1 MAMNLDHE
9 DLNRL
14 IEKITSSDIQEFSL
28 EGEDFK
34 LEIKRNLSDQNQV
47 INNSVLFWSLLSCL
61 LAQFFKIIFN
71 FFSTGEI
78 KFRIMFETGGMPS
91 SHSALI
97 TGATSGIGYELG
109 FDSSIFALAV
119 AVALIVMYDASGVR
133 KSAGIQAAEI
143 NKLSKKLD
151 PQSELLLKETLG
163 HTKIEVMVGS
173 FLGPLITLPGMFFL
187 GSPLKIFNL
196 IIN

>member
-1 MAMNLDHE
+1 M
-9 DLNRL
+9 
-14 IEKITSSDIQEFSL
+14 SEF
-28 EGEDFK
+28 FTFF
-34 LEIKRNLSDQNQV
+34 
-47 INNSVLFWSLLSCL
+47 NNSVLFWSLLSCL

-78 KFRIMFETGGMPS
+78 RFGIMFETGGMPS

-97 TGATSGIGYELG
+97 TGATSGIGFELG

-119 AVALIVMYDASGVR
+119 AIALIVMYDASGVR
-133 KSAGIQAAEI
+133 KSAGIQAVEI
-143 NKLSKKLD
+143 NKLLKKIE
-151 PQSELLLKETLG
+151 PQSEEFLKENLG
-163 HTKIEVMVGS
+163 HTKIEVIVGS
-173 FLGPLITLPGMFFL
+173 FIGPLITLSGMFFL

>member
-1 MAMNLDHE
+1 M
-9 DLNRL
+9 
-14 IEKITSSDIQEFSL
+14 SDFFAL
-28 EGEDFK
+28 F
-34 LEIKRNLSDQNQV
+34 
-47 INNSVLFWSLLSCL
+47 NNSVLFWSLLACL
-61 LAQFFKIIFN
+61 LAQFLKIVFN
-71 FFSTGEI
+71 FFSTAEMRFDI
-78 KFRIMFETGGMPS
+78 IFETGGMPS

-133 KSAGIQAAEI
+133 KSAGIQATEI
-143 NKLSKKLD
+143 NKLSKKID

-163 HTKIEVMVGS
+163 HTKIEVMVGG
-173 FLGPLITLPGMFFL
+173 FLGPLITLPGIFFL
-187 GSPLKIFNL
+187 GSPLKIFDL

>member
-1 MAMNLDHE
+1 M
-9 DLNRL
+9 
-14 IEKITSSDIQEFSL
+14 TEFFAFL
-28 EGEDFK
+28 
-34 LEIKRNLSDQNQV
+34 
-47 INNSVLFWSLLSCL
+47 NNSVLFWSLLSCL
-61 LAQFFKIIFN
+61 IAQLFKIIFN
-71 FFSTGEI
+71 FISTGEMRL
-78 KFRIMFETGGMPS
+78 RIIFETGGMPS

-119 AVALIVMYDASGVR
+119 AIALIVMYDASGVR

-151 PQSELLLKETLG
+151 PQSEVLLKETLG
-163 HTKIEVMVGS
+163 HTKIEVIVGS
-173 FLGPLITLPGMFFL
+173 FFGPLITLPGMFFL

-196 IIN
+196 ITN

>member
-1 MAMNLDHE
+1 MF
-9 DLNRL
+9 
-14 IEKITSSDIQEFSL
+14 EF
-28 EGEDFK
+28 FAFF
-34 LEIKRNLSDQNQV
+34 
-47 INNSVLFWSLLSCL
+47 NNPFLFWSLLSCL
-61 LAQFFKIIFN
+61 IAQLFKIIFN

-78 KFRIMFETGGMPS
+78 RFGIIFETGGMPS

-133 KSAGIQAAEI
+133 KSAGMQAAEI
-143 NKLSKKLD
+143 NKLSKKFD
-151 PQSELLLKETLG
+151 PGSELSLKETLG
-163 HTKIEVMVGS
+163 HTKIEVIVGS
-173 FLGPLITLPGMFFL
+173 FLGPLITLPGIFFF
-187 GSPLKIFNL
+187 GSPLEIFNL

>member
-1 MAMNLDHE
+1 M
-9 DLNRL
+9 
-14 IEKITSSDIQEFSL
+14 SDFFGFL
-28 EGEDFK
+28 
-34 LEIKRNLSDQNQV
+34 
-47 INNSVLFWSLLSCL
+47 NNSVLFWSILSCL
-61 LAQFFKIIFN
+61 LAQIFKIVFN
-71 FFSTGEI
+71 FFLTGEI

-109 FDSSIFALAV
+109 FDSSIFALSV
-119 AVALIVMYDASGVR
+119 AISLIVMYDASGVR

-151 PQSELLLKETLG
+151 PQSELILKETLG
-163 HTKIEVMVGS
+163 HTKIQVIVGS
-173 FLGPLITLPGMFFL
+173 LLGPLITLPGMFFL
-187 GSPLKIFNL
+187 GSPLKIFEL

>member
-1 MAMNLDHE
+1 M
-9 DLNRL
+9 
-14 IEKITSSDIQEFSL
+14 SDF
-28 EGEDFK
+28 FTFF
-34 LEIKRNLSDQNQV
+34 
-47 INNSVLFWSLLSCL
+47 NNTVLFWSLFSCL
-61 LAQFFKIIFN
+61 MAQFFKIIFN

-78 KFRIMFETGGMPS
+78 RFGIILETGGMPS

-97 TGATSGIGYELG
+97 TGAASGIGYELG

-119 AVALIVMYDASGVR
+119 ALALIVMYDASGVR

-151 PQSELLLKETLG
+151 PQSQLLLKETLG
-163 HTKIEVMVGS
+163 HTKIEVIVGS

-187 GSPLKIFNL
+187 GSPLKIFDL

>member
-1 MAMNLDHE
+1 M
-9 DLNRL
+9 
-14 IEKITSSDIQEFSL
+14 SDIFGFL
-28 EGEDFK
+28 
-34 LEIKRNLSDQNQV
+34 
-47 INNSVLFWSLLSCL
+47 NNSVLFWSLLSCL
-61 LAQFFKIIFN
+61 LAQIFKIVFN
-71 FFSTGEI
+71 FLSTGEI

-133 KSAGIQAAEI
+133 KSAGMQAAEI
-143 NKLSKKLD
+143 NKLSKKFD
-151 PQSELLLKETLG
+151 PGSELSLKETLG
-163 HTKIEVMVGS
+163 HTKIEVIVGS
-173 FLGPLITLPGMFFL
+173 FLGPLITLPGIFFF
-187 GSPLKIFNL
+187 GSPLEIFNL